1 MPVSPQVAVLVL
13 NYNGRDVTLQTLGSL
28 RNMDYDA
35 FDLVVVDNG
44 SSDGSWE
51 AIAEAFPEVLQLKVD
66 VNRGIANGLNHGVR
80 WALENDY
87 DYLLIANNDIEVA
100 PDLLS
105 EFVAVAEADPKAG
118 IVGPKAYYYWDRE
131 RIWSAG
137 GMLRFRESVTR
148 ERGMGKMDEGSYEA
162 TQEVDYINGCA
173 ALIPA
178 AVMRE
183 VGPFDPVY
191 IVSVE
196 DADWCVRMKRLGYRC
211 VYHPRAVLWHMVSH
225 TTGGYSAGRTFQTGR
240 STAIFV
246 RHHANFLQRCSFLL
260 FAAMAFP
267 AAFLRELP
275 RGNQRAAVAKL
286 RGVIE
291 GLRVRL
297 EPSPRWNGD

>member
-1 MPVSPQVAVLVL
+1 MPVSPRVAVLVL

-28 RNMDYDA
+28 RDMVYDA
-35 FDLVVVDNG
+35 FDLAVVDNG

-51 AIAEAFPEVLQLKVD
+51 AIEEAFPEVRQLKVEE
-66 VNRGIANGLNHGVR
+66 NRGIANGLNHGVR
-80 WALENDY
+80 WALDHGYE
-87 DYLLIANNDIEVA
+87 YLLIANNDIEVA

-118 IVGPKAYYYWDRE
+118 IVGPKAYYYWDRK

-137 GMLRFRESVTR
+137 GILRFRESVTR
-148 ERGMGKMDEGSYEA
+148 ERGMGKIDDGRYDGTEV
-162 TQEVDYINGCA
+162 VDYVNGCA
-173 ALIPA
+173 ALIRAP
-178 AVMRE
+178 VMRE

-211 VYHPRAVLWHMVSH
+211 IYHPRAVLWHMVSH

-246 RHHANFLQRCSFLL
+246 RRHANFAQRCSFLL

-275 RGNQRAAVAKL
+275 RGNQKAAVAKL

-291 GLRVRL
+291 GLRVPL
-297 EPSPRWNGD
+297 DPVPGWEDA